1 MTPQQIQ
8 FAALR
13 EIGVVGVGETPTAE
27 QGVNAASKYASLHAQ
42 LLKMGLVRWAL
53 TENIPAYAE
62 QPVIWM
68 LSYLCATSEA
78 FGSLPEKKS
87 ELALLGALQLTPPS
101 LGEKQLRVA
110 VSRSYVSQPAQ
121 SEYF

>member
-13 EIGVVGVGETPTAE
+13 ELGIVGIGQTPSAE
-27 QGVNAASKYASLHAQ
+27 HGAEAATKYASLYAQ

-53 TENIPAYAE
+53 TENVPTYAE
-62 QPVIWM
+62 QQVIWM
-68 LSYLCATSEA
+68 LAYLCASSEA
-78 FGSLPEKKS
+78 FGSIPEKKTQM
-87 ELALLGALQLTPPS
+87 AALGALKTSPPS
-101 LGEKQLRVA
+101 LGETQLRAA
-110 VSRSYVSQPAQ
+110 VSRRYVSQPAQ